1 MVRRGW
7 RVVSRSGEELGEV
20 REVMAD
26 HDAGIFNGL
35 LVEKG
40 LLKGTEYVP
49 AEQVAEITEGEICVD
64 R

>member
-1 MVRRGW
+1 
-7 RVVSRSGEELGEV
+7 
-20 REVMAD
+20 MAD

-49 AEQVAEITEGEICVD
+49 AEQVAEITEGEIRVD
-64 R
+64 H